1 MNWRE
6 KLIWVVLV
14 LVLIAW
20 GLVIFDVRSVLMA
33 HLTKYN
39 WLMIAFI
46 YPGAFLAL
54 IAAYRSAPQGTRV
67 RGQVPI
73 AIVSVIISWAV
84 AFALMGRIGR

>member
-1 MNWRE
+1 MSWRE
-6 KLIWVVLV
+6 KLIWVVLG
-14 LVLIAW
+14 LVLISW

-54 IAAYRSAPQGTRV
+54 IAAYRSAPKEREYEGKYRS
-67 RGQVPI
+67 P
-73 AIVSVIISWAV
+73 
-84 AFALMGRIGR
+84 L